1 MNYNSFLREPL
12 NPNFF
17 ESIQWV
23 TGPTRIDLRISIAN
37 RRFPPINRKIG
48 AYSAAATR
56 EGFGFADDMMK
67 SEMRGTISDLK
78 REPLKTP

>member
-1 MNYNSFLREPL
+1 MGSF
-12 NPNFF
+12 
-17 ESIQWV
+17 QWV
-23 TGPTRIDLRISIAN
+23 RFTRFDNRISS
-37 RRFPPINRKIG
+37 RKPTIPHPNHAIG

-56 EGFGFADDMMK
+56 AGLGFADDMMK